1 MDLPTALVAV
11 IAVAIIA
18 YVVTVV
24 HAATTRTLGGQA
36 EIYKPEERL
45 VAWPKWLSGL
55 IGVLLVIW
63 LLYRV
68 RGILLPFVLG
78 AFIAYLLN
86 PGITL
91 LEKRGWKRE
100 RAIALVFGA
109 FLTLFVVA
117 VLLIAPQVASEA
129 RDLVGRYDEYQQ
141 ETQQLVMNVQKTV
154 EGWGRVVGML
164 PKDVRKAFGNLGE
177 KAQEYAGTLLNSS
190 IQLLN
195 RSLVL
200 VSLLVITPV
209 VTFWVLRDYRRLGP
223 KLLRAIPEPRRTAVV
238 AVLSDINQ
246 LVGSYLLG
254 MAILVVLVGLFAIIV
269 LAIMGVP
276 FPVLLGIMTGVF
288 YLIPYA
294 GFPAALIIIALT
306 MGVTQHGIGSILIV
320 IGILFAGNIAFDYLV
335 TPKVIGKRVGLH
347 PLVVIF
353 AVLAGAAT
361 FNFLGAVLAVPVA
374 GAIKVVL
381 VHYWPELFTSDTQ
394 GAQSA

>member
-1 MDLPTALVAV
+1 LDLPTALVAI

-18 YVVTVV
+18 YIVTVV

-36 EIYKPEERL
+36 ETYRPEERL

-55 IGVLLVIW
+55 IGVLLVIS

-68 RGILLPFVLG
+68 RGILLPFMLG

-86 PGITL
+86 PGITV

-100 RAIALVFGA
+100 RAIGLVFGT
-109 FLTLFVVA
+109 FLALFVLA
-117 VLLIAPQVASEA
+117 VLLIVPRVTAEA
-129 RDLVGRYDEYQQ
+129 RDLVNRYDYYEEQTRHLVMSAQ
-141 ETQQLVMNVQKTV
+141 ETIVA
-154 EGWGRVVGML
+154 WGRVVGML
-164 PKDVRKAFGNLGE
+164 PTDVRKAFANLGE
-177 KAQEYAGTLLNSS
+177 KAQQYAASLLSGS

-200 VSLLVITPV
+200 VSLLVITPI
-209 VTFWVLRDYRRLGP
+209 VTFWVLRDYRRLGQ
-223 KLLRAIPEPRRTAVV
+223 KLLRSIPEPRRTAVV

-254 MAILVVLVGLFAIIV
+254 MAILVVLVGIFAIIV
-269 LAIMGVP
+269 LSVAGVP
-276 FPVLLGIMTGVF
+276 FSVLLGIMTGVL
-288 YLIPYA
+288 YLVPYV
-294 GFPAALIIIALT
+294 GFPASLVVIALT
-306 MGVTQHGIGSILIV
+306 MGVTQHGVGSILMV
-320 IGILFAGNIAFDYLV
+320 VGVLFAGNIAFDYLV
-335 TPKVIGKRVGLH
+335 TPRVIGKRVGLH

-361 FNFLGAVLAVPVA
+361 FKFIGAVLAVPVA

-381 VHYWPELFTSDTQ
+381 LHFWPELFSPEAPGVET
-394 GAQSA
+394 A

>member
-1 MDLPTALVAV
+1 MDLPTALVVV
-11 IAVAIIA
+11 IAVAIIS

-55 IGVLLVIW
+55 IGMLLVIW

-68 RGILLPFVLG
+68 RGIMLPFVLG

-91 LEKRGWKRE
+91 LEKKGWKRE
-100 RAIALVFGA
+100 HAISLVFGT

-117 VLLIAPQVASEA
+117 VLLIAPRVAAEA
-129 RDLVGRYDEYQQ
+129 RDLRRSYDEYQQ
-141 ETQQLVMNVQKTV
+141 KSQQLVMSAQETV
-154 EGWGRVVGML
+154 VAWGRVVGML
-164 PKDVRKAFGNLGE
+164 PKDVRKAFANLGE
-177 KAQEYAGTLLNSS
+177 KAQEYGASLLSSS
-190 IQLLN
+190 IQLLS

-223 KLLRAIPEPRRTAVV
+223 KLLKAIPEPRRTAVV

-254 MAILVVLVGLFAIIV
+254 MATLVVLVGIFAIIV
-269 LAIMGVP
+269 LSIMGVP

-294 GFPAALIIIALT
+294 GFPVALLVIALI
-306 MGVTQHGIGSILIV
+306 MGVTEHGVGSILIV
-320 IGILFAGNIAFDYLV
+320 LGILFAGNIAFDYLV
-335 TPKVIGKRVGLH
+335 TPRVIGKRVGLH

-361 FNFLGAVLAVPVA
+361 FNFLGAVLAVPAA

-381 VHYWPELFTSDTQ
+381 VHYWPELFTSDAQ
-394 GAQSA
+394 GAQST

>member
-1 MDLPTALVAV
+1 LDLPTALVAI

-18 YVVTVV
+18 YIVTVV

-36 EIYKPEERL
+36 ETYRPEERL

-68 RGILLPFVLG
+68 KGILLPFMLG

-86 PGITL
+86 PGITV

-100 RAIALVFGA
+100 RAIGLVFGT
-109 FLTLFVVA
+109 FLALFVLA
-117 VLLIAPQVASEA
+117 VLLIVPRVTAEA
-129 RDLVGRYDEYQQ
+129 RDLVNRYDYYEQQTRHLVMSAQ
-141 ETQQLVMNVQKTV
+141 ETIVA
-154 EGWGRVVGML
+154 WGRVVGML
-164 PKDVRKAFGNLGE
+164 PTDVRKAFANLGE
-177 KAQEYAGTLLNSS
+177 KAQQYAASLLSGS

-200 VSLLVITPV
+200 VSLLVITPI
-209 VTFWVLRDYRRLGP
+209 VTFWVLRDYRRLGQ
-223 KLLRAIPEPRRTAVV
+223 KLLRSIPEPRRTAVV

-254 MAILVVLVGLFAIIV
+254 MATLVVLVGIFAIIV
-269 LAIMGVP
+269 LSVAGVP
-276 FPVLLGIMTGVF
+276 FPVLLGIMTGVL
-288 YLIPYA
+288 YLVPYV
-294 GFPAALIIIALT
+294 GFPASLVVIALT
-306 MGVTQHGIGSILIV
+306 MGVTQHGVGSILIV
-320 IGILFAGNIAFDYLV
+320 VGVLFAGNIAFDYLV
-335 TPKVIGKRVGLH
+335 TPRVIGKRVGLH

-361 FNFLGAVLAVPVA
+361 FKFIGAVLAVPVA

-381 VHYWPELFTSDTQ
+381 LHFWPELFSPEAPGVGT
-394 GAQSA
+394 A